1 MNRTF
6 ILREIEKIR
15 TETNNFEG
23 DKFKELF
30 HAIIYNNASEIDFNA
45 LDDHELSFLYKR
57 LIDRWNPTF
66 SESGVCK
73 CVCGGNA
80 EVNSSYTDTLCYCGY
95 AYVKCNN
102 CGLEISQKSTNL
114 GYDGVTL
121 DTLKASV
128 LESWNMVI
136 DCKC

>member
-6 ILREIEKIR
+6 ILREIENIR

-23 DKFKELF
+23 DEFKELS
-30 HAIIYNNASEIDFNA
+30 HGIIHNNASEIDFNA

-57 LIDRWNPTF
+57 LIDRWNPSF

-80 EVNSSYTDTLCYCGY
+80 EVNSDYTDTLCYSGY
-95 AYVKCNN
+95 AYVKCNK
-102 CGLEISQKSTNL
+102 CGLEMSEKSSNI

-121 DTLKASV
+121 DSLKNLV
-128 LESWNMVI
+128 LERWNKVI
-136 DCKC
+136 NCKC

>member
-6 ILREIEKIR
+6 ILREIENIR

-23 DKFKELF
+23 DEFKDFSYGNTCKDASDLDFEKIDDYALLF
-30 HAIIYNNASEIDFNA
+30 F
-45 LDDHELSFLYKR
+45 YKK
-57 LIDRWNPTF
+57 LIDRWNPSF

-80 EVNSSYTDTLCYCGY
+80 EVNSDYTDTLCYSGY
-95 AYVKCNN
+95 AYVKCNK
-102 CGLEISQKSTNL
+102 CGLEMSEKSSNI

-121 DTLKASV
+121 DSLKNSV
-128 LESWNMVI
+128 LERWNNVI
-136 DCKC
+136 NCKC